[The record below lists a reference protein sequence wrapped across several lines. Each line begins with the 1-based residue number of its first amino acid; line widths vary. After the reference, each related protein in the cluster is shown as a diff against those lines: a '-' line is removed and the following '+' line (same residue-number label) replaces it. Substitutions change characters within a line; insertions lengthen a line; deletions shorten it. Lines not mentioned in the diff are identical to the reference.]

1 MVRSKF
7 AFIMSLT
14 VLVVCSVVAAGAEQA
29 PRVAN
34 LTESGQMVFRV
45 RDNLSGVDASSIR
58 VIVDEQEVQ
67 PSLTK
72 IPLGYRVSYR
82 PSGSPSG
89 EHKVVLFARDMARNA
104 MRQAYRFG
112 GACRVA
118 AEDEPRRL
126 QEIAQA
132 ERPLLHRVTNAGINA
147 MRSLGAS
154 QARMR
159 LGLERSGTGGLLSV
173 SAPKRVLAAF
183 RPAPLFDVR
192 ISKQLRA
199 AEAGQICDVIFAV
212 SGTGAA
218 TAGYELFV
226 ALIDPAG
233 EVVFYE
239 PTPGC
244 RGTPLEQLERTGE
257 SGLKMQLSFVRDE
270 FSGSGYTWCA
280 AVAKAQS
287 PEHLASN
294 VAASA
299 FDAIPGA
306 CDVRASSG
314 LASFP

>member
-7 AFIMSLT
+7 VFIMSLIAII
-14 VLVVCSVVAAGAEQA
+14 VCSAVAASAEQA

-82 PSGSPSG
+82 PSGLSSG

-126 QEIAQA
+126 QEIALA
-132 ERPLLHRVTNAGINA
+132 ERPLLHRVTDAGMNA
-147 MRSLGAS
+147 MPSLGAS
-154 QARMR
+154 QARMQISP
-159 LGLERSGTGGLLSV
+159 ERSGTVGLGLV
-173 SAPKRVLAAF
+173 SAPQRVLAAL

-199 AEAGQICDVIFAV
+199 ADAGQIYDVIFTV
-212 SGTGAA
+212 SGMGAA

-226 ALIDPAG
+226 ALIDPSG
-233 EVVFYE
+233 EVVFYQ

-257 SGLKMQLSFVRDE
+257 SGLRMRLSFVRDE

-280 AVAKAQS
+280 AVAKAQT
-287 PEHLASN
+287 PEQLASN
-294 VAASA
+294 VAASP
-299 FDAIPGA
+299 FDVLPVGR
-306 CDVRASSG
+306 DVRASGG

>member
-1 MVRSKF
+1 MVSSKF

-14 VLVVCSVVAAGAEQA
+14 AIIVCSAVVASAEQA
-29 PRVAN
+29 PRITN

-58 VIVDEQEVQ
+58 VIVDGQEAR
-67 PSLTK
+67 PALTK
-72 IPLGYRVSYR
+72 IPLGYRVSYT
-82 PSGSPSG
+82 PSGSLSG
-89 EHKVVLFARDMARNA
+89 EYSVVLFARDMAKNA
-104 MRQAYRFG
+104 MRKTYRFG
-112 GACRVA
+112 GACRVV
-118 AEDEPRRL
+118 AEDEPKPLR
-126 QEIAQA
+126 EIALA
-132 ERPLLHRVTNAGINA
+132 ERPLLHRVTDAGMNA
-147 MRSLGAS
+147 MPFLGAS

-159 LGLERSGTGGLLSV
+159 LSPECSGTGGLRSV
-173 SAPKRVLAAF
+173 SAPQRVSAAF
-183 RPAPLFDVR
+183 RPAPLFGVE
-192 ISKQLRA
+192 ISRELRA
-199 AEAGQICDVIFAV
+199 AEAGQICDVIFTV

-226 ALIDPAG
+226 ALIDPSG

-257 SGLKMQLSFVRDE
+257 SGLRMRLSFVRDE

-280 AVAKAQS
+280 AVAKAQT
-287 PEHLASN
+287 PEQLASN

-299 FDAIPGA
+299 FDAIPDG
-306 CDVRASSG
+306 CDVRASGG